1 MARLVDALLSF
12 VLICTDFKYALNGP
26 IMMKITGAEILIES
40 LKKEGVDTIF
50 GIPGG
55 VVLQIFEA
63 LYNEK
68 EIRFILTRHEQGAAH
83 AADGYARATG
93 RHGVALVTSGPGAT
107 NTVTGIAN
115 AHMDSIPLVVI
126 TGQVATRMIGN
137 DAFQEADI
145 VGITRPCTKY
155 NFLVK
160 DVNDLAM
167 TIKEAFYIARTG
179 RPGPVLIDI
188 PKDVSGDRT
197 DFAYP
202 EKVSLRSYNPTYY
215 GNKWQIKQAAQA
227 IARAKRPVIYAG
239 GGVILSNASVELKEL
254 AEFNRIPVTLTL
266 MGLGGFPGTHPL
278 FLGMLG
284 MHGTYAA
291 NMAIH
296 HSDLVIA
303 IGSRFDDRVTGKVT
317 EFAPKAGF
325 IHIDIDPTNIRK
337 NIHVDIPIVG
347 DVRNVLIE
355 LNKELKASQEER
367 DQWIRERGPWH
378 EQIKEWEEEHPLTY
392 KKNSKGIKPQYV
404 IEKIYEL
411 TGGDAIVATDVG
423 QHQMWVAQYFKF
435 DKPRTILSSGGLGT
449 MGFGFPA
456 AIGAQVACPDKLVFN
471 VAGDGS
477 FQMNVQELAT
487 AVINHLPVKVAII
500 NNGYLGMV
508 RQWQELFFNRHYSG
522 SVLDGTPDYVKLAEA
537 YGAVGMRAKSPSEVE
552 GVIKEAIRVK
562 RPVVMDFVV
571 DPEENV
577 FPMVPAGGANSEMVF
592 GEVSKDEKGKPRG
605 KKEKKGSVLP
615 A

>member
-1 MARLVDALLSF
+1 
-12 VLICTDFKYALNGP
+12 
-26 IMMKITGAEILIES
+26 MKITGAEILIES
-40 LKKEGVDTIF
+40 LKKEGVDTVF

-63 LYNEK
+63 LYHEK
-68 EIRFILTRHEQGAAH
+68 DLRFILTRHEQGAAH
-83 AADGYARATG
+83 AADGYARAKG
-93 RHGVALVTSGPGAT
+93 KPGVVLVTSGPGAT

-115 AHMDSIPLVVI
+115 AHMDSIPMVII

-155 NFLVK
+155 SFLVK
-160 DVNDLAM
+160 DVEELAK
-167 TIKEAFYIARTG
+167 TIKEAFYIASTG
-179 RPGPVLIDI
+179 RPGPVLVDL
-188 PKDVSGDRT
+188 PKDVSGARA
-197 DFAYP
+197 DFVYP
-202 EKVSLRSYNPTYY
+202 EKVTIRSYNPTYH

-239 GGVILSNASVELKEL
+239 GGVLLSKASETLKEL
-254 AEFNRIPVTLTL
+254 AEFNQIPVTLTL

-291 NMAIH
+291 NMAVH
-296 HSDLVIA
+296 DSDLVIA

-317 EFAPKAGF
+317 EFAPKARF
-325 IHIDIDPTNIRK
+325 IHLDIDPTNIRK

-347 DVRNVLIE
+347 DVRSVLIE
-355 LNKELKASQEER
+355 LNKEMKALEESR
-367 DQWIRERGPWH
+367 DEWIKDRKPWH
-378 EQIKEWEEEHPLTY
+378 AQIKAWEEEHPLTY
-392 KKNSKGIKPQYV
+392 KKSNKSIKPQYV

-411 TGGDAIVATDVG
+411 TGGDAIVSTDVG

-435 DKPRTILSSGGLGT
+435 DRPGTNLTSGGLGT

-456 AIGAQVACPDKLVFN
+456 AIGAQIACPDKLVFN

-487 AVINHLPVKVAII
+487 AVLNSLPVKVAVI
-500 NNGYLGMV
+500 NNGSLGMV

-522 SVLDGTPDYVKLAEA
+522 SILNGTPDYVKLAEA
-537 YGAVGMRAKSPSEVE
+537 YGAVGLRAKSPSEVE
-552 GVIKEAIRVK
+552 GIIKEAISIK

-577 FPMVPAGGANSEMVF
+577 FPMVPAGAANADMMF
-592 GEVSKDEKGKPRG
+592 GETPKG
-605 KKEKKGSVLP
+605 KKEKGMEKKGRKNSVLP